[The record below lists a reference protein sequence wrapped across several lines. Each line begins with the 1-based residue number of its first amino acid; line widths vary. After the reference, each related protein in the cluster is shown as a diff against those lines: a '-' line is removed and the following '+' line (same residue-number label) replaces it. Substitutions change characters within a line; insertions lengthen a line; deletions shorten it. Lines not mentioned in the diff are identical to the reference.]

1 MKPSRSLC
9 IALLCVAVTS
19 VLSLN
24 SCKED
29 TILDANIV
37 PVGDTINIISVPD
50 TFTILTRTILD
61 DSVITS
67 LSISGIPIVHAIGNV
82 VSDDWSGRTNASV
95 YLQVIPPE
103 ASFKFPK
110 ALDSAVLILPYARFA
125 WGDTTVTNAPQTF
138 KVYEVTDSL
147 VKDSIYYS
155 FTDKAVDKSKEL
167 SDVANPAVVTFSSI
181 KDSIAVNGIVRPP
194 HVRIRLSN
202 EFRDRIYN
210 EAASGTGLNS
220 FAEFMS
226 YFKGLYIESSPATVG
241 NALYYFFLNG
251 SGDFTRANIQFFYT
265 DKTSTNQDTV
275 KYSSFFFDQGLNAH
289 YNRIPTR
296 SYSSSGTG
304 KLLASTQPS
313 EQTFV
318 IQNEPGAALDI
329 RLPFI
334 KNLPK
339 QPIIKAELILT
350 QKKGEPGD
358 DEAKYWEPERLF
370 PVGVYTGG
378 GVYTIQDRLP
388 VSSSEPL
395 IFIDGRRRDVTIGGT
410 EYSQYIINIPRE
422 LQKAIVDQRDTLHL
436 RINGAAQYPGAY
448 RLIGG
453 GRTNPDTNTRL
464 KLRIIYSKI

>member
-1 MKPSRSLC
+1 LKQSFFLY
-9 IALLCVAVTS
+9 IALLCIAVTS
-19 VLSLN
+19 AVSLN

-37 PVGDTINIISVPD
+37 PVGDTINIVSVPD
-50 TFTILTRTILD
+50 TFTILTRTVLD

-67 LSISGIPIVHAIGNV
+67 LSISGVPIVHAIGNV
-82 VSDDWSGRTNASV
+82 VSDDWSGKTNAGV
-95 YLQVIPPE
+95 YLQIIPPE
-103 ASFKFPK
+103 VSFKFSKKP
-110 ALDSAVLILPYARFA
+110 DSAVLILPYAGFA
-125 WGDTTVTNAPQTF
+125 WGDTTVTNTPQRF
-138 KVYEVTDSL
+138 RVYEVTDSL
-147 VKDSIYYS
+147 IKDSIYYS
-155 FTDKAVDKSKEL
+155 TTKKNYDISKEL
-167 SDVANPAVVTFSSI
+167 SDPSEPAVVTFNSI
-181 KDSIAVNGIVRPP
+181 KDSITVNGILRYP

-210 EAASGTGLNS
+210 EAANGTGLNS
-220 FAEFMS
+220 FVEFMR
-226 YFKGLYIESSPATVG
+226 YFKGLYIESAHENVG
-241 NALYYFFLNG
+241 NTLYYFFLNG

-265 DKTSTNQDTV
+265 DKSSTNQDTV

-289 YNRIPTR
+289 YNRIPKR
-296 SYSSSGTG
+296 EYVGNSGTL
-304 KLLASTQPS
+304 KLVNSTQAS
-313 EQTFV
+313 EDTFV

-329 RLPFI
+329 RIPFI

-350 QKKGEPGD
+350 QRKDIPGH
-358 DEAKYWEPERLF
+358 DEAKFWEPERLF

-395 IFIDGRRRDVTIGGT
+395 IFIDGRRRDVTINGI
-410 EYSQYIINIPRE
+410 EHSQYVINIPRE
-422 LQKAIVDQRDTLHL
+422 LQKAIVEQRDTLHL
-436 RINGAAQYPGAY
+436 RINGASQYPGAY

-453 GRTNPDTNTRL
+453 GRGSDTNTRV